1 MSRIFSLAGRAA
13 LVTGASSGLG
23 AHFARLLAG
32 EGAAVALA
40 ARRAERIDA
49 LAAELRGSGATAIA
63 VAMDVT
69 DPASVQRAVEQ
80 AERGLGRLDILVNN
94 AGITASSRFLE
105 TSEAEWRA
113 VLDTDL
119 TGLMR
124 VGQESARRMAARG
137 EGGAILNVASILG
150 VRPAPQVAAYSAAKA
165 AAISLTQS
173 MALELARHR
182 IRVNA
187 LAPGYIET
195 DLNSAFLRSPAGEAL
210 AKRVPMRRF
219 GQAEDLDGAVLLL
232 VSDAGRFITGAT
244 LPVDGGH
251 LLSFV

>member
-23 AHFARLLAG
+23 VHFVRLLAG

-49 LAAELRGSGATAIA
+49 LAAELRGSGAAAIA

-105 TSEAEWRA
+105 TSEEEWNA

-124 VGQESARRMAARG
+124 VGQETARRMAARG

-150 VRPAPQVAAYSAAKA
+150 VRPAPQVAAYAAAKA

-210 AKRVPMRRF
+210 ARRVPMRRF
-219 GQAEDLDGAVLLL
+219 GAAEDLDGAVLLL

>member
-23 AHFARLLAG
+23 VHFARLLAG

-49 LAAELRGSGATAIA
+49 LAAELRGSGAAAIA

-105 TSEAEWRA
+105 TSEEEWSA

-124 VGQESARRMAARG
+124 VGQETARRMAARG

-150 VRPAPQVAAYSAAKA
+150 VRPAPQVAAYAAAKA

-210 AKRVPMRRF
+210 ARRVPMRRF
-219 GQAEDLDGAVLLL
+219 GAAEDLDGAVLLL

>member
-23 AHFARLLAG
+23 VHFARLLAG

-49 LAAELRGSGATAIA
+49 LAAELRGPGAAAIG

-69 DPASVQRAVEQ
+69 DPASVQRAIEQ
-80 AERGLGRLDILVNN
+80 AERRLGRLDILVNN

-105 TSEAEWRA
+105 TSEEEWNA

-124 VGQESARRMAARG
+124 VGQETARRMAARG

-150 VRPAPQVAAYSAAKA
+150 VRPAPQVAAYAAAKA
-165 AAISLTQS
+165 ASISLTQS

-210 AKRVPMRRF
+210 ARRVPMRRF
-219 GQAEDLDGAVLLL
+219 GAAEDLDGAVLLL

>member
-49 LAAELRGSGATAIA
+49 LAAELRGSGAAAIA

-105 TSEAEWRA
+105 TSEEEWSA

-124 VGQESARRMAARG
+124 VGQETARRMAARG

-150 VRPAPQVAAYSAAKA
+150 VRPAPQVAAYAAAKA

-210 AKRVPMRRF
+210 ARRVPMRRF
-219 GQAEDLDGAVLLL
+219 GAAEDLDGAVLLL

>member
-40 ARRAERIDA
+40 ARRVDRIDA
-49 LAAELRGSGATAIA
+49 LAGELRGAGARAIA

-69 DPASVQRAVEQ
+69 DAASVQRAVEQ
-80 AERGLGRLDILVNN
+80 AEQELGRLDVLVNN

-105 TSEAEWRA
+105 TQEEEWRT

-119 TGLMR
+119 SGLMR
-124 VGQESARRMAARG
+124 VGQQVARRMAARG

-150 VRPAPQVAAYSAAKA
+150 LRPAPQVAAYAAAKA

-210 AKRVPMRRF
+210 ARRVPMRRF
-219 GQAEDLDGAVLLL
+219 GTAEDLDGAVLLL

>member
-40 ARRAERIDA
+40 ARRVDRIDA
-49 LAAELRGSGATAIA
+49 LARELRGAGATAIA
-63 VAMDVT
+63 VEMDVT
-69 DPASVQRAVEQ
+69 DPASVRRAAEQ
-80 AERGLGRLDILVNN
+80 AESGLGRLDILVNN

-105 TSEAEWRA
+105 TSEEEWRA

-124 VGQESARRMAARG
+124 VGQEAARRMAARG

-195 DLNSAFLRSPAGEAL
+195 DLNAAFLRSPAGEAL
-210 AKRVPMRRF
+210 ARRVPMRRF
-219 GQAEDLDGAVLLL
+219 GQAGDLDGAVLLL

>member
-23 AHFARLLAG
+23 VHFARLLAG

-49 LAAELRGSGATAIA
+49 LAAELRGSGAAAIA

-69 DPASVQRAVEQ
+69 DPASVQRAIEQ

-105 TSEAEWRA
+105 TSEEEWNA

-124 VGQESARRMAARG
+124 VGQETARRMAARG

-150 VRPAPQVAAYSAAKA
+150 VRPAPQVAAYAAAKA
-165 AAISLTQS
+165 ASISLTQS

-210 AKRVPMRRF
+210 ARRVPMRRF
-219 GQAEDLDGAVLLL
+219 GAAEDLDGAVLLL

>member
-49 LAAELRGSGATAIA
+49 LAAELRGSGAAAIA

-69 DPASVQRAVEQ
+69 DPASVQRAIEQ
-80 AERGLGRLDILVNN
+80 AERRLGRLDILVNN

-105 TSEAEWRA
+105 TSEEEWNA

-124 VGQESARRMAARG
+124 VGQETARRMAARG

-150 VRPAPQVAAYSAAKA
+150 VRPAPQVAAYAAAKA
-165 AAISLTQS
+165 ASISLTQS

-210 AKRVPMRRF
+210 ARRVPMRRF
-219 GQAEDLDGAVLLL
+219 GAAEDLDGAVLLL

>member
-23 AHFARLLAG
+23 VHFARLLAG

-49 LAAELRGSGATAIA
+49 LAAELRGSGAAAIA

-69 DPASVQRAVEQ
+69 DPASVQRAIEQ
-80 AERGLGRLDILVNN
+80 AERRLGRLDILVNN

-105 TSEAEWRA
+105 TSEEEWNA

-124 VGQESARRMAARG
+124 VGQETARRMAARG

-150 VRPAPQVAAYSAAKA
+150 VRPAPQVAAYAAAKA

-210 AKRVPMRRF
+210 ARRVPMRRF
-219 GQAEDLDGAVLLL
+219 GAAEDLDGAVLLL

>member
-49 LAAELRGSGATAIA
+49 LASELRGTGATAIA

-105 TSEAEWRA
+105 TSEEEWRS

-124 VGQESARRMAARG
+124 VGQEAARRMAARG

>member
-105 TSEAEWRA
+105 TSEDEWRA

-195 DLNSAFLRSPAGEAL
+195 DLNAAFLRSPAGEAL
-210 AKRVPMRRF
+210 ARRVPMRRF

>member
-1 MSRIFSLAGRAA
+1 
-13 LVTGASSGLG
+13 
-23 AHFARLLAG
+23 
-32 EGAAVALA
+32 
-40 ARRAERIDA
+40 
-49 LAAELRGSGATAIA
+49 
-63 VAMDVT
+63 VT
-69 DPASVQRAVEQ
+69 DPASVRHAVEQ
-80 AERGLGRLDILVNN
+80 AERELGRLDILVNN

-105 TSEAEWRA
+105 TSEEEWRA

-124 VGQESARRMAARG
+124 VGQEAARRMAARG

-195 DLNSAFLRSPAGEAL
+195 DLNAAFLRSPAGEAL
-210 AKRVPMRRF
+210 ARRVPMRRF

-232 VSDAGRFITGAT
+232 VSDAGRFITGVT

>member
-1 MSRIFSLAGRAA
+1 VSRIFSLAGRAA

-40 ARRAERIDA
+40 ARRVDRIDA
-49 LAAELRGSGATAIA
+49 LARELRGSGATAIA
-63 VAMDVT
+63 VEMDVT
-69 DPASVQRAVEQ
+69 DPASVRRAVEQ
-80 AERGLGRLDILVNN
+80 AERELGRLDILVNN

-105 TSEAEWRA
+105 TSEEEWRA

-119 TGLMR
+119 TGMMR
-124 VGQESARRMAARG
+124 VGQAAARRMAARG

-195 DLNSAFLRSPAGEAL
+195 DLNAAFLRSPAGEAL
-210 AKRVPMRRF
+210 ARRVPMRRF

-232 VSDAGRFITGAT
+232 VSDAGRFITGVT

>member
-49 LAAELRGSGATAIA
+49 LAAELRGSGAAAIA

-105 TSEAEWRA
+105 TSEEEWNA

-124 VGQESARRMAARG
+124 VGQETARRMAARG

-150 VRPAPQVAAYSAAKA
+150 VRPAPQVAAYAAAKA
-165 AAISLTQS
+165 ASISLTQS

-210 AKRVPMRRF
+210 ARRVPMRRF
-219 GQAEDLDGAVLLL
+219 GAAEDLDGAVLLL

>member
-1 MSRIFSLAGRAA
+1 MNPNFSLAGRTA

-23 AHFARLLAG
+23 AHFARLLAAQ
-32 EGAAVALA
+32 GAGVALA
-40 ARRAERIDA
+40 ARRVDRIEA
-49 LAAELRGSGATAIA
+49 LAIELRGGGAAAIA

-69 DPASVQRAVEQ
+69 DGASVARAFDE
-80 AERGLGRLDILVNN
+80 AERGLGGVDILVSN
-94 AGITASSRFLE
+94 AGITATSRFLE
-105 TSEAEWRA
+105 TSEAEWNS

-124 VGQESARRMAARG
+124 VGQEAARRMAARG
-137 EGGAILNVASILG
+137 QGGAILNVASILG
-150 VRPAPQVAAYSAAKA
+150 LRPAPQVAAYSAAKA

-173 MALELARHR
+173 MALELARHG

-195 DLNSAFLRSPAGEAL
+195 DLNAAFLRSPAGAAL

-219 GQAEDLDGAVLLL
+219 GQPEDLDGAVLLL

>member
-23 AHFARLLAG
+23 VHFARLLAG

-49 LAAELRGSGATAIA
+49 LAAELRGSGAAAIA

-69 DPASVQRAVEQ
+69 DPASVQRAIEQ
-80 AERGLGRLDILVNN
+80 AERRLGRLDILVNN

-105 TSEAEWRA
+105 TSEEEWNA

-124 VGQESARRMAARG
+124 VGQETARRMAARG

-150 VRPAPQVAAYSAAKA
+150 VRPAPQVAAYAAAKA
-165 AAISLTQS
+165 ASISLTQS

-210 AKRVPMRRF
+210 ARRVPMRRF
-219 GQAEDLDGAVLLL
+219 GAAEDLDGAVLLL

>member
-40 ARRAERIDA
+40 ARRVDRIDA
-49 LAAELRGSGATAIA
+49 LAGELRGAGARVIA

-69 DPASVQRAVEQ
+69 DAASVQRAVEQ
-80 AERGLGRLDILVNN
+80 AEQELGRLDVLVNN

-105 TSEAEWRA
+105 TQEEEWRT

-119 TGLMR
+119 SGLMR
-124 VGQESARRMAARG
+124 VGQQAARRMATRG

-150 VRPAPQVAAYSAAKA
+150 LRPAPQVAAYAAAKA

-210 AKRVPMRRF
+210 ARRVPMRRF
-219 GQAEDLDGAVLLL
+219 GTAEDLDGAVLLL

>member
-23 AHFARLLAG
+23 VHFARLLAG

-49 LAAELRGSGATAIA
+49 LAAELRGSGAAAIA

-105 TSEAEWRA
+105 TSEEEWNA

-124 VGQESARRMAARG
+124 VGQETARRMAARG

-150 VRPAPQVAAYSAAKA
+150 VRPAPQVAAYAAAKA
-165 AAISLTQS
+165 ASISLTQS

-210 AKRVPMRRF
+210 ARRVPMRRF
-219 GQAEDLDGAVLLL
+219 GAAEDLDGAVLLL

>member
-1 MSRIFSLAGRAA
+1 
-13 LVTGASSGLG
+13 
-23 AHFARLLAG
+23 
-32 EGAAVALA
+32 
-40 ARRAERIDA
+40 
-49 LAAELRGSGATAIA
+49 
-63 VAMDVT
+63 
-69 DPASVQRAVEQ
+69 
-80 AERGLGRLDILVNN
+80 VNT

-105 TSEAEWRA
+105 TSEEEWRA

-119 TGLMR
+119 TGMMR
-124 VGQESARRMAARG
+124 VGQAAARRMAARG

-210 AKRVPMRRF
+210 ARRVPMRRF

-251 LLSFV
+251 LLSFI

>member
-63 VAMDVT
+63 IAMDVT

-105 TSEAEWRA
+105 TSEEEWRA

-232 VSDAGRFITGAT
+232 VSDAGRSITGAT